1 MKDTI
6 FFISVISTLALGLP
20 DVASAQE
27 APPRVV
33 LVVHGGAGSI
43 SPENT
48 PESRQQEVSDKLEE
62 ALMAGYHV
70 LDEGGTSL
78 DAVVAAV
85 TIMEDSPIFN
95 AGRGA
100 VLTSAGTVELDAS
113 IMDGASRSAGGVAGV
128 KRVKSPIALARAVME
143 QTDHVLLAGE
153 GAEAFAAEIG
163 MEMVDN
169 EYFRTDRRVEQFESR
184 KARLNDDTGDARIL
198 QSVRESGHY
207 GTVGAAALDS
217 EGNLAAAT
225 STGGLSFKK
234 WGRIGDSPIIGA
246 GTYADNETCAISAT
260 GTGEYFIRGVLSFR
274 ISALMQHA
282 GLSLEDAASSAIH
295 GTLSEMGGDGG
306 VIGLDRDGNVTMTFN
321 TDGMY
326 RGYVDAAGNTH
337 VAMFGK

>member
-6 FFISVISTLALGLP
+6 FLISVISALAFALP
-20 DVASAQE
+20 DVAPAQL
-27 APPRVV
+27 APPKVV
-33 LVVHGGAGSI
+33 LVIHGGAGSI
-43 SPENT
+43 TPENT
-48 PESRQQEVSDKLEE
+48 PESRQQEVTRKLEE
-62 ALMAGYHV
+62 ALIAGYHV

-85 TIMEDSPIFN
+85 VIMEDSPLFN

-100 VLTSAGTVELDAS
+100 VLTSAGTIELDAS
-113 IMDGASRSAGGVAGV
+113 IMDGASRNAGGVAAV

-153 GAEAFAAEIG
+153 GAEAFAREIG
-163 MEMVDN
+163 MEMVAN
-169 EYFRTDRRVEQFESR
+169 EYFRTDRRVQQFESK
-184 KARLNDDTGDARIL
+184 KASLNGDTGDARSL
-198 QSVRESGHY
+198 QSVRESGYY

-234 WGRIGDSPIIGA
+234 WGRVGDSPIIGA

-274 ISALMQHA
+274 ISALMLHA
-282 GLSLEDAASSAIH
+282 GLSLEDAASSVIH

-306 VIGLDRDGNVTMTFN
+306 VIGLDRHGNVTMTFN